1 MEYQPSYNDS
11 LRADILPS
19 YSDSLMH
26 YGVKGMKWG
35 VRRYQNRDGS
45 YTSAGK
51 KHRGI
56 SNSTKKNLKVAAKVG
71 AGLAVVGGIAYLKS
85 RSSDPEVMMSDYEK
99 TCGSEAKRR
108 LDDYQDLYENNK
120 NAVDNHW
127 PSATSKMC
135 RQNARVI
142 RNDTKEFEKMIS
154 DSDDYIRSKITAKG
168 RDKGSLRQL
177 DSVTSRLNSD
187 VDAMYSIADKFD
199 DLADRAD
206 Y

>member
-19 YSDSLMH
+19 YTDSLMH
-26 YGVKGMKWG
+26 HGVKGMKWG

-56 SNSTKKNLKVAAKVG
+56 SNSTKQNLKTAAKVG

-85 RSSDPEVMMSDYEK
+85 RSSNPQAMMSDYEK
-99 TCGSEAKRR
+99 TCSSEAKRR

-120 NAVDNHW
+120 HGVDNHW
-127 PSATSKMC
+127 LSASSEMC
-135 RQNARVI
+135 HQNARYI
-142 RNDTKEFEKMIS
+142 RNNTKEFEKIVS
-154 DSDDYIRSKITAKG
+154 NSDDYIRSKITAKG
-168 RDKGSLRQL
+168 GDKQSLRQL
-177 DSVTSRLNSD
+177 DSITSRLNSD

-199 DLADRAD
+199 ELADRAD
-206 Y
+206 R